1 MFLDTPCKL
10 TRGVSMNTDLKTR
23 WLRPSDL
30 EEMLGMSKSRQARL
44 RCDGKLG
51 YHKVGSYVYYDVEVI
66 NNMIEEAKVC

>member
-1 MFLDTPCKL
+1 
-10 TRGVSMNTDLKTR
+10 MNTDLKTR